1 MIAVPAFVLTALS
14 GVVVLIGKILEKIWN
29 LTVRMLSET
38 GDAIITPRQK
48 DTTSRTEKGQSG
60 NNPEPENHF
69 ERHLAIMLLIVLA
82 VVWSWRS
89 CQNRNEPLPVVTEI
103 ESPEE
108 TYNRAFDDVVIAR
121 AYLDGVQTEVDA
133 KCPRALVGFKFIN
146 DKPVKDYDFNG
157 KTYEVTAEAL
167 LLRSL
172 GPASE
177 PYIVA
182 SELVSYGIS
191 PQEDGTAESML
202 VVRQRWSTGEERE
215 QPYYAVLDA
224 VVYSEVLKWIEI
236 SGYKNDLSIR
246 DAYLTEGTLVPT
258 SSEDKFVSVYLLEQ
272 DYVVEYNYFTVPVRV
287 SHSVATYDDGVT
299 VLDFPSYDFNSLE
312 NSFTFEKGNTDEDE
326 DGFYQWYTLK
336 HTVKAS
342 LADGSLTKEGTVRMN
357 VRVQL

>member
-1 MIAVPAFVLTALS
+1 MDIAVKQNGFLTGSVRFFYCLIAVPAFVLTALS

-38 GDAIITPRQK
+38 GDAIITPRRK

-157 KTYEVTAEAL
+157 KTYEEAVKIVAEDWKPLVVGSLNEDVRLSEQQMAVVTLAAMRMGKNGFKRSTFLKKLNEGIAEDAGLWL
-167 LLRSL
+167 LLQT
-172 GPASE
+172 A
-177 PYIVA
+177 
-182 SELVSYGIS
+182 
-191 PQEDGTAESML
+191 DGKIRE
-202 VVRQRWSTGEERE
+202 TGEEPLQYFYVLRLLWEHKVEIRE
-215 QPYYAVLDA
+215 LLDMPMFSYRNIKVKALYTDVQPEYGKEEERLLA
-224 VVYSEVLKWIEI
+224 
-236 SGYKNDLSIR
+236 
-246 DAYLTEGTLVPT
+246 EG
-258 SSEDKFVSVYLLEQ
+258 
-272 DYVVEYNYFTVPVRV
+272 
-287 SHSVATYDDGVT
+287 
-299 VLDFPSYDFNSLE
+299 DFPTPREALGLE
-312 NSFTFEKGNTDEDE
+312 
-326 DGFYQWYTLK
+326 
-336 HTVKAS
+336 
-342 LADGSLTKEGTVRMN
+342 
-357 VRVQL
+357 

>member
-1 MIAVPAFVLTALS
+1 MDNIAVKQNSFLTGSVRFFYCLIAVPAFVLTALS

-60 NNPEPENHF
+60 NNPNPENHF
-69 ERHLAIMLLIVLA
+69 ARNLAVVLLIVLA

-157 KTYEVTAEAL
+157 KTYEEAVKIVAEDWKPLVVGSLNEDVRLSEQQMAVVTLAAMRMGKNGFKRSTFLKKLNEGVAEDAGLWL
-167 LLRSL
+167 LLQT
-172 GPASE
+172 P
-177 PYIVA
+177 
-182 SELVSYGIS
+182 
-191 PQEDGTAESML
+191 DGEI
-202 VVRQRWSTGEERE
+202 RETGEEPLQYFYVLRLLWEHKVEIRE
-215 QPYYAVLDA
+215 LLDMPMFSYRNIKVKALYTDVQPEYGKEEERLLA
-224 VVYSEVLKWIEI
+224 
-236 SGYKNDLSIR
+236 
-246 DAYLTEGTLVPT
+246 EG
-258 SSEDKFVSVYLLEQ
+258 
-272 DYVVEYNYFTVPVRV
+272 
-287 SHSVATYDDGVT
+287 
-299 VLDFPSYDFNSLE
+299 DFPTPREALGLE
-312 NSFTFEKGNTDEDE
+312 
-326 DGFYQWYTLK
+326 
-336 HTVKAS
+336 
-342 LADGSLTKEGTVRMN
+342 
-357 VRVQL
+357 

>member
-1 MIAVPAFVLTALS
+1 MDNIVVKQNSFLTGSVRFFYCLIAVPAFVLTALS

-157 KTYEVTAEAL
+157 KTYEEAVKIVAEDWKPLVVGSLNEDVRLSEQQMAVVTLAAMRMGKNGFKRSTFLKKLNEGVAEDAGLWL
-167 LLRSL
+167 LLQT
-172 GPASE
+172 P
-177 PYIVA
+177 
-182 SELVSYGIS
+182 
-191 PQEDGTAESML
+191 DGEI
-202 VVRQRWSTGEERE
+202 RKTGEEPL
-215 QPYYAVLDA
+215 QYFYVLRLLW
-224 VVYSEVLKWIEI
+224 EHKIEI
-236 SGYKNDLSIR
+236 RELLDMPMFSYRNIKVKALYTDVQPEYGKEEERLL
-246 DAYLTEGTLVPT
+246 AEG
-258 SSEDKFVSVYLLEQ
+258 
-272 DYVVEYNYFTVPVRV
+272 
-287 SHSVATYDDGVT
+287 
-299 VLDFPSYDFNSLE
+299 DFPTPREALGLE
-312 NSFTFEKGNTDEDE
+312 
-326 DGFYQWYTLK
+326 
-336 HTVKAS
+336 
-342 LADGSLTKEGTVRMN
+342 
-357 VRVQL
+357 